1 MDVYYFYKY
10 SLNSYALFMFV
21 VILCEIILAVCFMV
35 MMDKTSYDGIYI
47 FFNLNFHSIW
57 FKGRIK

>member
-1 MDVYYFYKY
+1 MFFMGVYYHYCY

-35 MMDKTSYDGIYI
+35 MMDKTSYDGILL
-47 FFNLNFHSIW
+47 F
-57 FKGRIK
+57 